1 MHINK
6 AFIVLIFAL
15 SGCTLAMGQP
25 SGTDSLERSLGN
37 IKGKPRV
44 DVLNRLTYA
53 YITNDSAKVSSY
65 NSEAL
70 TLSHAIG
77 YLQGEARAY
86 TYRGVAEY
94 LSGQLDAGHSNLRRG
109 LALAVASHD
118 DALAAYSYLQLGNC
132 SLEEV
137 QMDSAMIFFKRSRL
151 ILKDSADPVTLSK
164 LYRNISALYGQRY
177 QTDSQQFYLD
187 RSIAIR
193 RQLPDKNLLIEALAM
208 KADLNLVLGN
218 IKAAEKFTEEASRIV
233 RDPSADQEFKN
244 DVRRLH
250 ALLLFRKG
258 DFDRASVLF
267 DSARNY
273 FMQKSLIRKYVTLLI
288 DVSRV
293 FTERG
298 DYEIALDHLYN
309 GLKVSQL
316 HHFDAESTIIRIQ
329 IGWINHY
336 LGDPEHAVLM
346 ADEAMQL
353 NPQKLLKGEV
363 ADGLTLKGVAL
374 IDLKKF
380 NASYVCLDS
389 VLNIYKHFG
398 SQQGVSETYM
408 HLGYLNL
415 QRNAYARA
423 ISDYTESIKLAERIP
438 SDQVLAWAYWGRGQ
452 AKVLTTDLNN
462 ALPDLEHS
470 EQYARK
476 FGAKEVIVR
485 NYNTRRN
492 LLTAQGKFKEALAF
506 SILAEQLDDSLRKTD
521 IARRF
526 INLEKIQ
533 EIEQRNRDIQ
543 SLQQEQLLSNNKIQL
558 QEEKLKKQSLMIIG
572 AFVGL
577 LLVAALAFAY
587 YRFYER
593 TKVFNISITEKN
605 ARIQAQADKLQEVN
619 GELSRLYSE
628 VSEQK
633 QEIQTQAEKLS
644 DSHQSISA
652 MNRGLEQIV
661 AEKTLE
667 LRRINEELIKNN
679 NELLQFSFTVS
690 HNLRGPV
697 ARLLGLSDLVSRQA
711 LPEETRQLVSF
722 IEITADELDHI
733 IKDLVNILELR
744 NDPKFSR
751 EHIVL
756 EEEWTQTVGRLKDS
770 LTGSEEL
777 STDFKNLPELFT
789 VRSLLDNILY
799 NLLSNSIKFRSPE
812 RPLKVQVSSRVENGR
827 AVLEVRDN
835 GLGFNIRQHRD
846 KVFKLYRRFHSHVG
860 GRGMGLYLI
869 KTQAEVLHGS
879 VEANSEPDKGAL
891 FRIILPLNGEEHA

>member
-1 MHINK
+1 
-6 AFIVLIFAL
+6 
-15 SGCTLAMGQP
+15 
-25 SGTDSLERSLGN
+25 
-37 IKGKPRV
+37 
-44 DVLNRLTYA
+44 
-53 YITNDSAKVSSY
+53 
-65 NSEAL
+65 
-70 TLSHAIG
+70 
-77 YLQGEARAY
+77 
-86 TYRGVAEY
+86 
-94 LSGQLDAGHSNLRRG
+94 
-109 LALAVASHD
+109 
-118 DALAAYSYLQLGNC
+118 
-132 SLEEV
+132 
-137 QMDSAMIFFKRSRL
+137 
-151 ILKDSADPVTLSK
+151 
-164 LYRNISALYGQRY
+164 
-177 QTDSQQFYLD
+177 
-187 RSIAIR
+187 
-193 RQLPDKNLLIEALAM
+193 
-208 KADLNLVLGN
+208 
-218 IKAAEKFTEEASRIV
+218 
-233 RDPSADQEFKN
+233 
-244 DVRRLH
+244 
-250 ALLLFRKG
+250 
-258 DFDRASVLF
+258 
-267 DSARNY
+267 
-273 FMQKSLIRKYVTLLI
+273 
-288 DVSRV
+288 V

-298 DYEIALDHLYN
+298 DYEIALDNLYD

-316 HHFDAESTIIRIQ
+316 HDFDAESTIIRIQ
-329 IGWINHY
+329 IGWINHF
-336 LGDPEHAVLM
+336 LGDPEHAVQM
-346 ADEAMQL
+346 ADEAMQI

-389 VLNIYKHFG
+389 VQDIYKRFG
-398 SQQGVSETYM
+398 SQQGLSETYM

-415 QRNAYARA
+415 QRNSYARA
-423 ISDYTESIKLAERIP
+423 IADYTKSIQLAEQIP
-438 SDQVLAWAYWGRGQ
+438 SNQVLAWAYWGRGQ
-452 AKVLTTDLNN
+452 AKVLSSDLSS
-462 ALPDLEHS
+462 ALADLEQS
-470 EQYARK
+470 ERYARK

-492 LLTAQGKFKEALAF
+492 LLTAQGRFKEALHF
-506 SILAEQLDDSLRKTD
+506 SILAAQLDDSLRKTD

-558 QEEKLKKQSLMIIG
+558 QEERLKKQSVMIIG
-572 AFVGL
+572 AFIGL
-577 LLVAALAFAY
+577 LLLAALAFAY

-593 TKVFNISITEKN
+593 IKTFNISITEKN
-605 ARIQAQADKLQEVN
+605 ARIQAQANKLQEVN

-644 DSHQSISA
+644 DSHQSISE
-652 MNRGLEQIV
+652 MNRSLEQIV
-661 AEKTLE
+661 AEKTVE

-697 ARLLGLSDLVSRQA
+697 ARLLGLSDLVSRQQ

-733 IKDLVNILELR
+733 IRDLVNILELR

-751 EHIVL
+751 EHISL

-777 STDFKNLPELFT
+777 STDFRSLPELFT
-789 VRSLLDNILY
+789 VRSLIDNILY

-835 GLGFNIRQHRD
+835 GLGFNVKQHRD

-879 VEANSEPDKGAL
+879 VEATSEPDKGAQ
-891 FRIILPLNGEEHA
+891 FRIILPLNGAEEHG